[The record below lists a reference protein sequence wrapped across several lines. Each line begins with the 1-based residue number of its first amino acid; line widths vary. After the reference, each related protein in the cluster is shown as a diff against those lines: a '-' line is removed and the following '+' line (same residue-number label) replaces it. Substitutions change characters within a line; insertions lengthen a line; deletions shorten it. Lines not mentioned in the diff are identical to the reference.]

1 MLTEIQKWL
10 SNPKR
15 KYADG
20 LNYFNRFASK
30 KQKESFGA
38 FLNDVDN
45 DTVHQFGGSGQFPI
59 LINQVVFVLQ
69 RIKTN
74 PDLFKESMVKPQP
87 VKRQEAARISEAT
100 SLSDIPDQFDAEKKR
115 LKEIV
120 PLMARI
126 HADMSV
132 DSLADDK
139 RAVLRSD
146 LITLDDERR
155 AIWQKID
162 TGAGTPEKSEEEKT
176 VEKNMLE
183 LGRKSAQRIGSLRS
197 YIRRNEDALKKHSA
211 VGNKKKADNARI
223 KIEEY
228 KKELKELEAMFPED
242 EK

>member
-1 MLTEIQKWL
+1 MMTEIQKWL

-20 LNYFNRFASK
+20 LEYFNRFASK
-30 KQKESFGA
+30 KQKESFGN
-38 FLNDVDN
+38 FLNEVKN
-45 DTVHQFGGSGQFPI
+45 DAIHQFGGSGQFPI

-87 VKRQEAARISEAT
+87 VKRQEAT
-100 SLSDIPDQFDAEKKR
+100 SISDIPDQFDAEKKR

-228 KKELKELEAMFPED
+228 TKELKELEAMFPED

>member
-1 MLTEIQKWL
+1 MMTEIQKWL

-74 PDLFKESMVKPQP
+74 PDLYKESRVKPKP
-87 VKRQEAARISEAT
+87 VKIHEPAITPEAVPMNN
-100 SLSDIPDQFDAEKKR
+100 IPDDFDTEKKR

-120 PLMARI
+120 PLMAKI
-126 HADMSV
+126 HAEMANET
-132 DSLADDK
+132 LPDDK
-139 RAVLRSD
+139 RHNIVKE
-146 LITLDDERR
+146 LIELDDERR
-155 AIWQKID
+155 AIWNKID
-162 TGAGTPEKSEEEKT
+162 SAGIEVEKLEEEKA
-176 VEKNMLE
+176 VETNMVAMGASIQNRITQLKGYITRNQNSVKNHTAKGKTKLAKEAQKRLDAYRQE
-183 LGRKSAQRIGSLRS
+183 LDQLNQLVSADG
-197 YIRRNEDALKKHSA
+197 K
-211 VGNKKKADNARI
+211 
-223 KIEEY
+223 
-228 KKELKELEAMFPED
+228 
-242 EK
+242 